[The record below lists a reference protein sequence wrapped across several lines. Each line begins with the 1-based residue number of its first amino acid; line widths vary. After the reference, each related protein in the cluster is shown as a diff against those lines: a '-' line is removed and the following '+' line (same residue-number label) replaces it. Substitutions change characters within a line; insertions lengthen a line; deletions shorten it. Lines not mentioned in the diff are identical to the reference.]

1 MVKNFKSKA
10 EFLDYAINDLGFEN
24 LTRNIYSPHIIEER
38 EMNMVTMSVFDRLM
52 KDRII
57 WVTGVVDSVMADV
70 VQAQLLYLD
79 SVRDTAANS
88 DITMYLNTPGGSV
101 SAGLSIV
108 DTMDI
113 IQSDIRTVNIGMCA
127 SMGSV
132 LVGAGTKGK
141 RQSLINAE
149 VMTHQVSYGSSGNV
163 QDNRITS
170 FNAEKTNYL
179 LFKRL
184 AQYSNQ
190 PLDKILKDSER
201 DNWMNSDQS
210 VAYGLIDEV
219 VGINENTQSIT
230 EQLDGF
236 DKYYDD
242 ILDKQRNK

>member
-1 MVKNFKSKA
+1 MVKNFKSRA
-10 EFLDYAINDLGFEN
+10 EFLEYAINDLGFE
-24 LTRNIYSPHIIEER
+24 TKNIYSPHIIEER

-57 WVTGVVDSVMADV
+57 WVTGVVDNVMADV

-88 DITMYLNTPGGSV
+88 EITMYLNTPGGSV
-101 SAGLSIV
+101 SAGLSII

-113 IQSDIRTVNIGMCA
+113 IKSDIRTVNIGMCA

-141 RQSLINAE
+141 RQTLVNAE
-149 VMTHQVSYGSSGNV
+149 VMTHQVSYGVSGNI
-163 QDNRITS
+163 QDNRVS
-170 FNAEKTNYL
+170 HYNAEKTNYL

-184 AQYSNQ
+184 AKYSNQ
-190 PLDKILKDSER
+190 PLEKILKDSNR

-219 VGINENTQSIT
+219 VGVNENTLSIT
-230 EQLDGF
+230 DQLDGF
-236 DKYYDD
+236 DEYYNKV
-242 ILDKQRNK
+242 LDEQRTK

>member
-1 MVKNFKSKA
+1 MITNYKTKN
-10 EFLDYAINDLGFEN
+10 EFLEYATNKLGFEN
-24 LTRNIYSPHIIEER
+24 ITRNIYSPHIVEER
-38 EMNMVTMSVFDRLM
+38 ELNMITMSVFDRLM
-52 KDRII
+52 VDRII

-79 SVRDTAANS
+79 SVNQLE
-88 DITMYLNTPGGSV
+88 ITMYLNTPGGSV

-113 IQSDIRTVNIGMCA
+113 IKSDIKTVNIGMCA

-141 RQSLINAE
+141 RQTLVNAE
-149 VMTHQVSYGSSGNV
+149 VMTHQVSYGISGNV

-170 FNAEKTNYL
+170 LNAEKTNYL

-184 AQYSNQ
+184 AKYSNQ

-210 VAYGLIDEV
+210 VEYGLIDEV
-219 VGINENTQSIT
+219 IGIDDNTESIT

-236 DKYYDD
+236 DTYYKN
-242 ILDKQRNK
+242 ILMKLN

>member
-1 MVKNFKSKA
+1 MITNYKTKN
-10 EFLDYAINDLGFEN
+10 EFLEYASNKLGFEN
-24 LTRNIYSPHIIEER
+24 ITRNIYSPHIVEER
-38 EMNMVTMSVFDRLM
+38 ELNMITMSVFDRLM
-52 KDRII
+52 VDRII

-79 SVRDTAANS
+79 SVNHLE
-88 DITMYLNTPGGSV
+88 ITMYLNTPGGSV

-113 IQSDIRTVNIGMCA
+113 IKSDIKTVNIGMCA

-141 RQSLINAE
+141 RQTLVNAE
-149 VMTHQVSYGSSGNV
+149 VMTHQVSYGISGNV

-170 FNAEKTNYL
+170 LNAEKTNYL

-184 AQYSNQ
+184 ATYSNQ

-210 VAYGLIDEV
+210 VEYGLIDEV
-219 VGINENTQSIT
+219 IGIDDNTESIT

-236 DKYYDD
+236 DTYYKN
-242 ILDKQRNK
+242 ILMKLN